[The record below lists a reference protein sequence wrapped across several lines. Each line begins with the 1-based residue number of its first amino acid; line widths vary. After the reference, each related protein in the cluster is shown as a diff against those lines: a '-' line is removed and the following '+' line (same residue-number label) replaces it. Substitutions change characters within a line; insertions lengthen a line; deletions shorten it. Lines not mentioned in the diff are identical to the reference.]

1 MLIVFG
7 ERLLVFYN
15 GLYIVYDV
23 KCFKIDWDCI
33 DSIDILKID
42 IDKLMLR
49 VMYFFLYI
57 YKICYVMNEYRRFK
71 VKCYLYKDIL
81 LMFN

>member
-15 GLYIVYDV
+15 RLYIVYDV

-57 YKICYVMNEYRRFK
+57 YKMLCNEW
-71 VKCYLYKDIL
+71 I
-81 LMFN
+81 